1 MSVFDG
7 VPAVFHWVFG
17 STVDDGVCVQRP
29 DGASSPRC
37 EVLSGAS
44 LLLIRAAGA
53 RGETMTKQR
62 NPLRENVDG

>member
-7 VPAVFHWVFG
+7 VPTVFHWVFG

-29 DGASSPRC
+29 DGASSPQS

-44 LLLIRAAGA
+44 LFVIRAAGA
-53 RGETMTKQR
+53 RGETKTKQR
-62 NPLRENVDG
+62 NPLRENMDG

>member
-29 DGASSPRC
+29 DGASSS
-37 EVLSGAS
+37 V
-44 LLLIRAAGA
+44 
-53 RGETMTKQR
+53 
-62 NPLRENVDG
+62 